1 MDKFENIKNK
11 VKDTFIKGSEVSNK
25 IISILVPYIV
35 LVILINIYFNQI
47 IAKIDYSTWI
57 DWWNT
62 TGGNNYK
69 ETFDI
74 YSMAYFSHS
83 TLLFDI
89 QQLFQPG
96 PVKLDYTEIMLLQSI
111 VLTNANVIKTHG
123 STRPNNFV
131 TPKHICEGICWND
144 NDIDIF
150 REGIDSYYS
159 NPNVQWYPKWVAQG
173 KPGPDNGTA
182 WTAIMGFPVSGFWP
196 HQNGCYGFFDIPGGV
211 GNPYDLDTSFPVS
224 FGLKNQDSKVY
235 IYYIPGS
242 ATVQGSWAQLFA
254 DFGIAYSTN
263 QSDGKGGFITTK
275 VPVIAST
282 SNQDNWYISGYN
294 ENKYGPNFMGVYKIN
309 PSSFLLTSWVSNL
322 YNDPTTGQKLD
333 PQAFKNLIGMQPG
346 ALKASRGGWIKFF
359 KGINTELSSYDQIMN
374 DLFAVYATN
383 YTVLPKKQ
391 CKPSSAFFDAVNTGL
406 SIGSMGLFLGPV
418 GGGVMAVAGVGMG
431 IWKYFNAKSEQ
442 NC

>member
-1 MDKFENIKNK
+1 MSKIENIKNK
-11 VKDTFIKGSEVSNK
+11 IKDTFVKGSEVSNK

-35 LVILINIYFNQI
+35 LVILINIFFNQI

-62 TGGNNYK
+62 TGGNTYK

-96 PVKLDYTEIMLLQSI
+96 PTKLNYTDIMLLQSI
-111 VLTNANVIKTHG
+111 ILTNAKVIKTNG
-123 STRPNNFV
+123 KNLPNNFV
-131 TPKHICEGICWND
+131 TPQHICEGICWTD

-159 NPNVQWYPKWVAQG
+159 NSGASWYPKWVAQG

-182 WTAIMGFPVSGFWP
+182 WGTITGNQVNGFWP
-196 HQNGCYGFFDIPGGV
+196 HQNGCYGFFDTPGG
-211 GNPYDLDTSFPVS
+211 GGTPYGLTMDTLAQSFAINS
-224 FGLKNQDSKVY
+224 LNKYSY
-235 IYYIPGS
+235 TPGS
-242 ATVQGSWAQLFA
+242 NAQFGSWAQLFA
-254 DFGIAYSTN
+254 DFGIVYSTK
-263 QSDGKGGFITTK
+263 QSDGAGGFITTK
-275 VPVIAST
+275 VPVIDPT
-282 SNQDNWYISGYN
+282 SNQDIWYTSGYDN
-294 ENKYGPNFMGVYKIN
+294 DKYGPNFMGVYKIN

-322 YNDPTTGQKLD
+322 FNDPTTGQKLD

-383 YTVLPKKQ
+383 YTISPKKPCNQ
-391 CKPSSAFFDAVNTGL
+391 GSFAIDAVNTAI
-406 SIGSMGLFLGPV
+406 SIGSMALFVPAAAPLLVPLG
-418 GGGVMAVAGVGMG
+418 ALMG
-431 IWKYFNAKSEQ
+431 ILKYTNANQ